1 MAWQT
6 RRHWWSLAPHGRK
19 IAAPRW
25 SAPPHWVLA
34 ARQPG
39 SWVQNLFHASS
50 MKLRS
55 FLSFFFGG
63 GRGCGG
69 CIVFHCLA
77 QFNHLQ
83 ANTSNPSIWYL
94 IYLQLLACFG
104 GLNWPEIS
112 RNARS
117 QLVMH
122 LEVSVFGGGR
132 IILQCLVD
140 VQNHFRPLLTKVV
153 FKHSDVTHMCVCIY
167 IYIKYIIFYY
177 TGHHI
182 GLIGF

>member
-1 MAWQT
+1 MVTGPAWAEDRGT
-6 RRHWWSLAPHGRK
+6 SMERTTALGAGRT
-19 IAAPRW
+19 AA
-25 SAPPHWVLA
+25 WVV
-34 ARQPG
+34 G
-39 SWVQNLFHASS
+39 SKFVPCVQYEIEEF
-50 MKLRS
+50 S
-55 FLSFFFGG
+55 FFFFGG
-63 GRGCGG
+63 EGVAGG
-69 CIVFHCLA
+69 VSFFIVWHNLTTSKPTCSIPWLEIP
-77 QFNHLQ
+77 
-83 ANTSNPSIWYL
+83 SNPSIWYL

-153 FKHSDVTHMCVCIY
+153 FKHSDVTHMCVYIY
-167 IYIKYIIFYY
+167 IYQI
-177 TGHHI
+177 
-182 GLIGF
+182 